1 MERELANSEIVKM
14 LKNTPIVPVFTPL
27 YPKDCWGVIKTCS
40 KLESYLELGGKSWPE
55 SLQSL
60 RDLDQEL
67 ALQAL
72 GMSIAFLE
80 EAMIAEMTITTGE
93 FLLYTPETQ
102 SQFEY
107 MVLDSQAL

>member
-1 MERELANSEIVKM
+1 
-14 LKNTPIVPVFTPL
+14 
-27 YPKDCWGVIKTCS
+27 
-40 KLESYLELGGKSWPE
+40 
-55 SLQSL
+55 
-60 RDLDQEL
+60 
-67 ALQAL
+67 
-72 GMSIAFLE
+72 MSIAFLE